1 MSHGQWWSEVGQWE
15 EYDQRESADEAAAM
29 RQMEADQHQH
39 QIASKWPCVASWPGK
54 EKSPVLNSG
63 NGNGFAPTS
72 EPIKDHIMA
81 KVSEMLPSNYL
92 KQSDFPEDYVVTIRD
107 IDRKN
112 IAMDG
117 KPAEY
122 KWMATF
128 AEFEKPMVL
137 NSTNIQLMAKACGSD
152 DTEGWIGKQVI
163 VYVDENVSFG
173 GELVGGLRIRKHK
186 QAAPVAPSSPQR
198 ARPAA
203 PIMEETFDP
212 E

>member
-1 MSHGQWWSEVGQWE
+1 
-15 EYDQRESADEAAAM
+15 
-29 RQMEADQHQH
+29 
-39 QIASKWPCVASWPGK
+39 
-54 EKSPVLNSG
+54 
-63 NGNGFAPTS
+63 
-72 EPIKDHIMA
+72 MA
-81 KVSEMLPSNYL
+81 KISEMLPSNYL
-92 KQSDFPEDYVVTIRD
+92 KQSDFPEDYVVTVRAIE
-107 IDRKN
+107 RKN

-122 KWMATF
+122 KWLATY

-152 DTEGWIGKQVI
+152 DTDDWIGKQVI

-186 QAAPVAPSSPQR
+186 QAAPVAP
-198 ARPAA
+198 RPATA
-203 PIMEETFDP
+203 QRMPAGVGPGAEDRGNYLP

>member
-1 MSHGQWWSEVGQWE
+1 M
-15 EYDQRESADEAAAM
+15 A
-29 RQMEADQHQH
+29 
-39 QIASKWPCVASWPGK
+39 
-54 EKSPVLNSG
+54 N
-63 NGNGFAPTS
+63 
-72 EPIKDHIMA
+72 IK
-81 KVSEMLPSNYL
+81 EMLPSNYL
-92 KQSDFPEDYVVTIRD
+92 KQSDFPEDYVVTVRSIE
-107 IDRKN
+107 RKN

-122 KWMATF
+122 KWLAKF

-152 DTEGWIGKQVI
+152 DTDDWAGKQVI

-186 QAAPVAPSSPQR
+186 QSA
-198 ARPAA
+198 PAA
-203 PIMEETFDP
+203 PLRAAPARAAAGVGPGADVPDDYIP

>member
-1 MSHGQWWSEVGQWE
+1 
-15 EYDQRESADEAAAM
+15 
-29 RQMEADQHQH
+29 
-39 QIASKWPCVASWPGK
+39 
-54 EKSPVLNSG
+54 
-63 NGNGFAPTS
+63 
-72 EPIKDHIMA
+72 MA
-81 KVSEMLPSNYL
+81 KISEMLPSNYL
-92 KQSDFPEDYVVTIRD
+92 KQSDFPEDYVVTIRG
-107 IDRKN
+107 IERKN

-122 KWMATF
+122 KWLATF

-152 DTEGWIGKQVI
+152 DTDDWIGKQII

-186 QAAPVAPSSPQR
+186 QAAPVAPSGP
-198 ARPAA
+198 RPASA
-203 PIMEETFDP
+203 SRPVAGVGPGAEDRGNYVP